1 MKRNKKSNSVLA
13 PIGRGIKQAARWVAK
28 MFGYKAENKYAR
40 ILWYMFAT
48 SAAVFALIF
57 TTALVFEVIDLI
69 KDSCE
74 DAKYER
80 MVNSPTYL
88 HDYCNQ
94 YVSPYV
100 IYHDGYQGYL
110 YNTFQG
116 HRTLT
121 GVQWICKSSDGDSI
135 AVYCTNEE
143 HKRGY
148 FNRFTGEEVVP
159 AQFEKAWIFS
169 EGVACVY
176 DKGTLHFIDH
186 KGKALMGKVF
196 PYTPRIDDYCFHNGL
211 CQMLGDNNCIGLIDK
226 QGNWAVEPEYY
237 QMSYDTKGFWLVQ
250 DREWNYGLLD
260 TKGQVLLPIEY
271 NNITIH
277 HGDSCIFVRRLDH
290 LNQVLDFECN
300 IINPCNFDEVEKM
313 EYSTDE
319 YDEEGILKSATANCL
334 RYRTIDWNYGLMDRK
349 GNMITPPT
357 YSSIT
362 AIGSDRYHCDGP
374 NGSVILDSK
383 GNECGE
389 KL

>member
-1 MKRNKKSNSVLA
+1 MRKDNSF
-13 PIGRGIKQAARWVAK
+13 KQAARWVAK

-40 ILWYMFAT
+40 GVWYVFAT
-48 SAAVFALIF
+48 SAAIFALIF
-57 TTALVFEVIDLI
+57 TTALVFEVFDLV

-100 IYHDGYQGYL
+100 IYHDGYPGYL
-110 YNTFQG
+110 YNTLQG
-116 HRTLT
+116 HRTVT

-148 FNRFTGEEVVP
+148 FNRFTGEEVVQ

-211 CQMLGDNNCIGLIDK
+211 CQMLGDNNRIGLIDN

-260 TKGQVLLPIEY
+260 AKGQLLLPIEY
-271 NNITIH
+271 DNS
-277 HGDSCIFVRRLDH
+277 G
-290 LNQVLDFECN
+290 
-300 IINPCNFDEVEKM
+300 
-313 EYSTDE
+313 
-319 YDEEGILKSATANCL
+319 
-334 RYRTIDWNYGLMDRK
+334 YRAEAY
-349 GNMITPPT
+349 
-357 YSSIT
+357 
-362 AIGSDRYHCDGP
+362 RYHDGLALIEKDKRYGYCDMEGRP
-374 NGSVILDSK
+374 VIWPCFESAYQFTDGLAPVKLGQWGYLDTK
-383 GNECGE
+383 GDFFISPIFDMASPFEYGRSEVIYQGE
-389 KL
+389 IHKMNTEGRCVKNCKNAPRSWRK